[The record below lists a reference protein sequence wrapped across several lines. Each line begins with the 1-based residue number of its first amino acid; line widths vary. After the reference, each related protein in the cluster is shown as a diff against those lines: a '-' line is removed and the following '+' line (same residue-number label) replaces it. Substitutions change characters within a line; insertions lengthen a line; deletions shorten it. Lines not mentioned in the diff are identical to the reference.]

1 MHPQVVLRETAQA
14 SIEGDIRATGTDRLN
29 PFDAAT
35 KFLLRVPSHGSP
47 ALFAVFCGILFAG
60 TDFDTA
66 VDINA
71 IWQDRLN
78 RLLNVSRIQPSG

>member
-1 MHPQVVLRETAQA
+1 LKATSGLLEPIA
-14 SIEGDIRATGTDRLN
+14 SIPSTVRRSSSSAFPVTDYLHYL
-29 PFDAAT
+29 PHF
-35 KFLLRVPSHGSP
+35 V
-47 ALFAVFCGILFAG
+47 GILFAG